1 MKRRLEFLKRGP
13 IWRGAV
19 QNGRKRS
26 KLSTIPAN
34 CQMNVPRLGPRI
46 VATAALVAAC
56 SLILLLTAVSGWLP
70 GAGLSSA
77 PALAAGNCG
86 DSSGT
91 LTPADASVF
100 LDPTSG
106 PAGSNFKVEM
116 SGVPV
121 NQFGDQPVEV
131 LWDWSLD
138 PPPQDVIGTG
148 AIPQGAA
155 ATSLEAT
162 VPSAAPP
169 GQHDV
174 TVCWLHGSSETWY
187 YTNLTFEVVCAG
199 GDFVQDM
206 TQGVSPQ
213 DLANALLGGG

>member
-1 MKRRLEFLKRGP
+1 MKRRLEFLKRRP

-34 CQMNVPRLGPRI
+34 REMNVPRLGPTV

-56 SLILLLTAVSGWLP
+56 SIILLLTAVSGWLP

-86 DSSGT
+86 DTSGT
-91 LTPADASVF
+91 LTESDATVT
-100 LDPTSG
+100 LDPQSG
-106 PAGSNFKVEM
+106 ISGSTFKAEL

-121 NQFGDQPVEV
+121 NQFADQPVEV

-138 PPPQDVIGTG
+138 PPPPDVIGTG

-155 ATSLEAT
+155 ATSVQAI
-162 VPSAAPP
+162 VPSGVAS
-169 GQHDV
+169 GVHIV

-187 YTNLTFEVVCAG
+187 YSSLAFDVVC
-199 GDFVQDM
+199 
-206 TQGVSPQ
+206 
-213 DLANALLGGG
+213 